1 MTNGLPWPLA
11 QVFVLVEKAPAPP
24 ARAPRARAI
33 AWLLHLAAQL
43 VD

>member
-11 QVFVLVEKAPAPP
+11 QVFVLVEKAPARP
-24 ARAPRARAI
+24 RPRACAI